1 MFRELRNL
9 ILDLDNYAY
18 RLKLP
23 RCCIIL
29 VPLLF
34 PATWAIIQYRLSR
47 IVLCYFRV
55 PVLQHLLRVYFF
67 ITGRLVNILTGIE
80 ISSRA
85 VIGGGM
91 YLPHLGTII
100 IAHQTVIGE
109 YAVIHQEVT
118 FGNAAKEGKMVFPVL
133 GDRVYVGAGAKIIG
147 NVKVGNDVM
156 IGCNA
161 VVVKDIPN
169 HATAVG
175 MPARVVNMDGSV
187 GAIHVRPRRVA
198 Q

>member
-23 RCCIIL
+23 RCCI
-29 VPLLF
+29 VFMPFLF

-47 IVLCYFRV
+47 IVLYHFRI
-55 PVLQHLLRVYFF
+55 PVLQQLLRVYFF

-100 IAHQTVIGE
+100 IAHQTVIGQF
-109 YAVIHQEVT
+109 AVIHQEVT

-147 NVKVGNDVM
+147 NVKIGNDVM

-161 VVVKDIPN
+161 VVVKDIPD

-175 MPARVVNMDGSV
+175 MPARVVNMDGSE
-187 GAIHVRPRRVA
+187 GSIFIRLKKKG
-198 Q
+198 